1 MSENETK
8 AVLRRY
14 VVEELL
20 FGQEQGL
27 TEDASFLEQG
37 IIDSTGV
44 LSLVAFLEKTFGIK
58 VEDAELTPDNLDSIN
73 AAAGFVARKKG
84 GG

>member
-1 MSENETK
+1 MSEIETK
-8 AVLRRY
+8 AALRRY

-27 TEDASFLEQG
+27 TDDVSFLDQG

-44 LSLVAFLEKTFGIK
+44 LALVAFLEKTFGIK
-58 VEDAELTPDNLDSIN
+58 VEDQELTPDNLDSVN
-73 AAAGFVARKKG
+73 AAARFVARKIG
-84 GG
+84 SG